1 MRQFLFSALL
11 LNLLAMPLASAEA
24 RLPELPTPQQAQ
36 LSEAR
41 EAEGVQRVY
50 PQSAISRISGRLR
63 IDQAVEVS
71 GRLTALT
78 WELPDERHLGEAF
91 AQARLTLIEQ
101 GAQLLYW
108 CEGRD
113 CGASSLWANSIFGN
127 ARLYGPDNQ
136 QGYLLLRLDE
146 PRADSLL
153 ALYMITRG
161 NRRAYLHAERL
172 DADAPL
178 AVLLPSAATLLR
190 QLREHGTL
198 ALPDLSG
205 EPDEQWVQLLVRA
218 LNLDSTLRVSL
229 AGPQA
234 AAWRDALVAGRVRA
248 GRLELAANGDEGL
261 RIELLR

>member
-11 LNLLAMPLASAEA
+11 LNLIALPGANAETL
-24 RLPELPTPQQAQ
+24 LPELPAPQQAQ
-36 LSEAR
+36 ASEAR
-41 EAEGVQRVY
+41 EADAIQRVY
-50 PQSAISRISGRLR
+50 PQSSISRISGRLR
-63 IDQAVEVS
+63 IDQSIEVN
-71 GRLTALT
+71 GKLTALT
-78 WELPDERHLGEAF
+78 WELLDDRHLDEAF
-91 AQARLTLIEQ
+91 AQARLSLIEQ

-136 QGYLLLRLDE
+136 QGYLSLRLAE

-178 AVLLPSAATLLR
+178 GMLLPNPATLLR
-190 QLREHGTL
+190 QLREHGEL
-198 ALPDLSG
+198 ELRDLTG
-205 EPDEQWVQLLVRA
+205 EPDAAWVRLLVRA
-218 LNLDSTLRVSL
+218 LNLDSTLRISL

-248 GRLELAANGDEGL
+248 GRLDLTADGTEGL
-261 RIELLR
+261 RIQLLR